1 MRIVGAFDNKIPVN
15 KASFVFE
22 TKVKTKYLE
31 MGSKTR
37 AISSV
42 YSILCQSVRKTRH
55 IDFHCIRLVRCHG
68 SFAES
73 SGDTWT
79 YHSALLRQNFVE
91 AAHSIKYANKPEERS
106 PDPTDQQLHKL
117 ENRLRCE
124 GLCSLLFEAD
134 PAACV
139 G

>member
-1 MRIVGAFDNKIPVN
+1 MIIEGVFNNVFNKQRFP
-15 KASFVFE
+15 FVSQ
-22 TKVKTKYLE
+22 TKFIIKCQD

-42 YSILCQSVRKTRH
+42 YSFLCKSVRTTRH
-55 IDFHCIRLVRCHG
+55 IDHFCIRLVRCHG

-79 YHSALLRQNFVE
+79 HHSSLLRQNFVE

-117 ENRLRCE
+117 ENRLR
-124 GLCSLLFEAD
+124 
-134 PAACV
+134 
-139 G
+139 